1 LASGVKIR
9 LSPWPGKTCHYLLVP
24 SCTCLQLVQS
34 KLLILA
40 PLWYWHLFL
49 RQKCGNLFNQFVMFF
64 CRYFG
69 DFVRKAF
76 VFKQSAQA
84 PVEGTVLTQLTSLN
98 KNEYFA
104 LGVTLETQPLIRE
117 MTTTEPIQLKDLV
130 ALLLQPPQNLFPP
143 TEVRW

>member
-1 LASGVKIR
+1 
-9 LSPWPGKTCHYLLVP
+9 
-24 SCTCLQLVQS
+24 
-34 KLLILA
+34 
-40 PLWYWHLFL
+40 
-49 RQKCGNLFNQFVMFF
+49 MFF

-117 MTTTEPIQLKDLV
+117 MTTTEPTTEGPSSSV
-130 ALLLQPPQNLFPP
+130 ATTTTEPVP
-143 TEVRW
+143 TDRGEVVKG